1 MPQKKHEE
9 GDEIDTESPETKAL
23 AAREPREV
31 IITQSFKVK
40 QLKQAIKD
48 SLGIKDKVS
57 VKLYLPEVVKPEEE
71 EVKEGDAL
79 ADLLESSINDDK
91 AVVRDTG
98 LLENRDKLEVEIV
111 ITVTLDVQG
120 KGKDYS
126 ATLEV
131 SPDAEIQ
138 QTLQSKV
145 SFFKAFVQQRRMN
158 LYIVPPKQQQQE
170 GAEA

>member
-1 MPQKKHEE
+1 
-9 GDEIDTESPETKAL
+9 
-23 AAREPREV
+23 
-31 IITQSFKVK
+31 
-40 QLKQAIKD
+40 
-48 SLGIKDKVS
+48 
-57 VKLYLPEVVKPEEE
+57 VVKPEE

-79 ADLLESSINDDK
+79 AELLESSINDDK
-91 AVVRDTG
+91 AVVKDTG

-158 LYIVPPKQQQQE
+158 LYIIPSKQQQQE
-170 GAEA
+170 GAQA